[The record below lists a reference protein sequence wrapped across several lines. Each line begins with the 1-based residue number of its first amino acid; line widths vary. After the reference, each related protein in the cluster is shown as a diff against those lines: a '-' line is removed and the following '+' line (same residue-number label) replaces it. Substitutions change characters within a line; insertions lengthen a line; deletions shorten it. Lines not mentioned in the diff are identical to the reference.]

1 MRIEDK
7 RKVIE
12 VLLCVPQPGCIVC
25 DAAEGVGYPRYGREC
40 KMANLERGVVNDDLI
55 RFYEPGDEWF
65 DATCIEAAYRLIESS
80 PTLIREWFGKA
91 GAK

>member
-12 VLLCVPQPGCIVC
+12 VLLCCSFEWSPDVTDG
-25 DAAEGVGYPRYGREC
+25 AARELGFGRGI
-40 KMANLERGVVNDDLI
+40 KVRAANEWSAAYADLTAGGERV
-55 RFYEPGDEWF
+55 WHCQ
-65 DATCIEAAYRLIESS
+65 ASAEAAYRLIGSS
-80 PTLIREWFGKA
+80 PALIREWFGKA